1 MVIGPARGV
10 VRLAAGL
17 SDYAALRALC
27 AEALNPP
34 KEVSMKAN
42 WVVIALALLIVIACV
57 AGGDNKRC
65 YDCASPV
72 SSQLARSVRAV
83 ILRPFHEAAS
93 ALDATA
99 DW

>member
-1 MVIGPARGV
+1 
-10 VRLAAGL
+10 
-17 SDYAALRALC
+17 
-27 AEALNPP
+27 
-34 KEVSMKAN
+34 MKAN
-42 WVVIALALLIVIACV
+42 WVIIALALLIVIACV